1 MLYFLIV
8 SVIILRITFLKYFNG
23 SRNIGYIL
31 PLFLELIFI
40 YPFFI
45 VDILGLKWSI
55 YGFIVLYS
63 SILSLQIGLLPL
75 KSLPNNR
82 VNAVVIKKK
91 ILLNTIYISIP
102 FYLVGVLSNFSL
114 SQLADF
120 SLSNYLSIANSSAL
134 ERYSGTQVLTI
145 QYKIGSIF
153 CYYAMFTVG
162 FLVGTKSVKCNS
174 IKHYYFLA
182 VLLFLIALL
191 DSFLMAA
198 RAGMMMMSF
207 CFFSSYFVTSQY
219 LKSGKLIAI
228 SIPIIFKLLSVFF
241 LIFGFFL
248 VIQIFRGGKEDY
260 DFLNIV
266 NHLLTWFIGHI
277 SAFSNW
283 IDAYDLYTKPNLGF
297 STLAGISDLI
307 GVKERDSGIYVA
319 TDIGEGRLTNIYTS
333 LRPLIEDYSIL
344 GVFVVYT
351 IFGLIFSFFIKT
363 KHMQFKGVLFIC
375 CVGITVYLCWSFV
388 TSIFVYNTILFSFF
402 CFSLASLFFVKFK

>member
-145 QYKIGSIF
+145 QYKIG
-153 CYYAMFTVG
+153 
-162 FLVGTKSVKCNS
+162 
-174 IKHYYFLA
+174 
-182 VLLFLIALL
+182 
-191 DSFLMAA
+191 
-198 RAGMMMMSF
+198 
-207 CFFSSYFVTSQY
+207 
-219 LKSGKLIAI
+219 
-228 SIPIIFKLLSVFF
+228 
-241 LIFGFFL
+241 
-248 VIQIFRGGKEDY
+248 
-260 DFLNIV
+260 
-266 NHLLTWFIGHI
+266 
-277 SAFSNW
+277 
-283 IDAYDLYTKPNLGF
+283 
-297 STLAGISDLI
+297 
-307 GVKERDSGIYVA
+307 
-319 TDIGEGRLTNIYTS
+319 
-333 LRPLIEDYSIL
+333 
-344 GVFVVYT
+344 
-351 IFGLIFSFFIKT
+351 
-363 KHMQFKGVLFIC
+363 
-375 CVGITVYLCWSFV
+375 
-388 TSIFVYNTILFSFF
+388 
-402 CFSLASLFFVKFK
+402 